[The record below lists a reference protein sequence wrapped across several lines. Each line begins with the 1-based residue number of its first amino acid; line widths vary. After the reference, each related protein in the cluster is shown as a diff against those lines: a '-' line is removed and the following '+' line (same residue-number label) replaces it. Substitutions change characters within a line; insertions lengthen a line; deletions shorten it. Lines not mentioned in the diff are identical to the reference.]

1 MTRFLVCCALFRGL
15 LVVFKRL
22 DPGSSHPTKPLRA
35 LAVTPTARDD
45 TALGLGG
52 GLFQGLVV
60 VFRLD
65 TCPYSV
71 LLIRVNLC
79 NLWIYQK
86 HRPLSAEFSLLDRFA
101 LFTYIIFTW
110 AGIQSDKERNMKELI
125 IKAISGSEP
134 QDFLGEDK

>member
-1 MTRFLVCCALFRGL
+1 
-15 LVVFKRL
+15 
-22 DPGSSHPTKPLRA
+22 
-35 LAVTPTARDD
+35 
-45 TALGLGG
+45 
-52 GLFQGLVV
+52 
-60 VFRLD
+60 
-65 TCPYSV
+65 
-71 LLIRVNLC
+71 
-79 NLWIYQK
+79 LWIYQK

>member
-1 MTRFLVCCALFRGL
+1 MPAFLKPYAFVS
-15 LVVFKRL
+15 KRL

-86 HRPLSAEFSLLDRFA
+86 HRPLSARILFA
-101 LFTYIIFTW
+101 
-110 AGIQSDKERNMKELI
+110 
-125 IKAISGSEP
+125 
-134 QDFLGEDK
+134 